1 VAPLMADHTT
11 GAGEPGRRSGVKARL
26 TPNRRR
32 RRVENDEHAAF
43 VRRAIR
49 AYARR
54 VAAGDV
60 DALADMTGLATE
72 LDEAIAQAVL
82 GLREAGYS
90 WADIAAR
97 LGVSRQA
104 AQQRWGQQ
112 R

>member
-1 VAPLMADHTT
+1 
-11 GAGEPGRRSGVKARL
+11 L

-32 RRVENDEHAAF
+32 RPVENDQYASF
-43 VRRAIR
+43 TRRVLR

-72 LDEAIAQAVL
+72 LDETISLAVA

-97 LGVSRQA
+97 LGITRQA
-104 AQQRWGQQ
+104 AQQRWATCGKHDSGQ
-112 R
+112 